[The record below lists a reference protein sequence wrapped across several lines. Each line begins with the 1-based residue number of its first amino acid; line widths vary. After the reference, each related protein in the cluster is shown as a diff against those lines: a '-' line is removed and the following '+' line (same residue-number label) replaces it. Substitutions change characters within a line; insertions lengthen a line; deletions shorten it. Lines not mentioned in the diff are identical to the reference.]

1 MYRLGNQTNPLFGS
15 GRCII
20 KDKIIVGRNPDPL
33 AQIGDYNW

>member
-15 GRCII
+15 II